1 MIFRK
6 LLACMHTK
14 TQVSTIVLAY
24 EHLLSNPSKSY
35 KTDCLS
41 QLAWISTLIHPL
53 DSVVKLPSLYHS
65 VIDMCNRGNDHDP
78 EHTREPYNLSRE
90 LPKCRPVSHH
100 SPSSESSDS
109 DSDDSSTSVHT
120 RTQVRDDVLLDYDK
134 QRQARTSEEEEA
146 ITVPRLPPEEDMI
159 LRDWP
164 KIDFFIRTRQ
174 PCTPSHFDRLL
185 RPFRH
190 SNTAQQFVYPGID
203 LHDTSGISRILERC
217 IVWKNKQV
225 KWETEMG
232 VLKVL
237 KYSEWLI
244 HPGTQFKTLFCVCLY

>member
-1 MIFRK
+1 VIFRK

-41 QLAWISTLIHPL
+41 QLVWISTLIHPL

-78 EHTREPYNLSRE
+78 ERTREPYNLSRE

-109 DSDDSSTSVHT
+109 DSDESSTSVYT

-134 QRQARTSEEEEA
+134 
-146 ITVPRLPPEEDMI
+146 
-159 LRDWP
+159 
-164 KIDFFIRTRQ
+164 
-174 PCTPSHFDRLL
+174 
-185 RPFRH
+185 
-190 SNTAQQFVYPGID
+190 
-203 LHDTSGISRILERC
+203 
-217 IVWKNKQV
+217 
-225 KWETEMG
+225 
-232 VLKVL
+232 
-237 KYSEWLI
+237 
-244 HPGTQFKTLFCVCLY
+244 